1 MNSDNLCSSYPVVLW
16 LMFGNVAE
24 QHESG
29 CREAMHGRGVCPNK
43 VHGLE
48 HIDRVCA
55 TPYMAITSNFIDMLY
70 YDSMQTY
77 IGAGGYILRVSSIT
91 ISRYCSS
98 CVASYMDLSCMG
110 NINTH

>member
-1 MNSDNLCSSYPVVLW
+1 MNLDNLCSSYPVVLW

-29 CREAMHGRGVCPNK
+29 CREAMHGRGVCLNK

-55 TPYMAITSNFIDMLY
+55 TA
-70 YDSMQTY
+70 
-77 IGAGGYILRVSSIT
+77 VH
-91 ISRYCSS
+91 
-98 CVASYMDLSCMG
+98 G
-110 NINTH
+110 NNQQFY